1 LKEKNK
7 GNIMDIWIATEKRI
21 KEVAERKSG
30 LRAISVYKPSGL
42 YAWVSM
48 SNGHTITVYDREL

>member
-1 LKEKNK
+1 
-7 GNIMDIWIATEKRI
+7 MDIWIATEKRI